1 MLLTLEKVELEA
13 PLAGNGSVMVMAEL
27 VLPRPAIALR
37 RALLEVSLRKG
48 KRSLVKDSFLEKAL
62 LKERVDGSFGLKVAV
77 TRPSPPNQFADL
89 LRGILASGIQN
100 AGDILSRMY
109 YTTPPARRLAMGPTD
124 AIAGALND
132 TGPEYLADGSLD
144 LSSGTLT
151 NGLLTVPIK
160 LNRNLRDSDPPA
172 GPRNRPRTNAAASH
186 VFRKGHAVGQI
197 VLRVEL

>member
-89 LRGILASGIQN
+89 LRGILASGIQ
-100 AGDILSRMY
+100 R
-109 YTTPPARRLAMGPTD
+109 
-124 AIAGALND
+124 
-132 TGPEYLADGSLD
+132 
-144 LSSGTLT
+144 
-151 NGLLTVPIK
+151 
-160 LNRNLRDSDPPA
+160 
-172 GPRNRPRTNAAASH
+172 
-186 VFRKGHAVGQI
+186 
-197 VLRVEL
+197 